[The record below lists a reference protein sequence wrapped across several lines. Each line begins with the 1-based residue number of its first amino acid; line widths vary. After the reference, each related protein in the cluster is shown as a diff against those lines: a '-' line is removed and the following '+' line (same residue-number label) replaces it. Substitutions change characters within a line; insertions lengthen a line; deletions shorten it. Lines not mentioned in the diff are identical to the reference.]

1 MDGEKNS
8 AEFYRTSYYIIGIV
22 NFTKETKMQ
31 GKLKAMLRSRRFWVG
46 IAGMV
51 VICADSIL
59 GEGTV
64 DPETVSSVVLLAA
77 AWIVGDSL
85 RLTE

>member
-1 MDGEKNS
+1 MGD
-8 AEFYRTSYYIIGIV
+8 
-22 NFTKETKMQ
+22 
-31 GKLKAMLRSRRFWVG
+31 KLKAMLKSRRFWVG
-46 IAGMV
+46 VAGVV
-51 VICADSIL
+51 VICADTLL

-64 DPETVSSVVLLAA
+64 NPDTVQSVVLLAA

>member
-1 MDGEKNS
+1 M
-8 AEFYRTSYYIIGIV
+8 EFYRLSYYVVGIV

-31 GKLKAMLRSRRFWVG
+31 DKLKTMLRSRRFWVG
-46 IAGMV
+46 VAGMI

-64 DPETVSSVVLLAA
+64 NPETVSSVVLLAA

>member
-1 MDGEKNS
+1 MLDK
-8 AEFYRTSYYIIGIV
+8 F
-22 NFTKETKMQ
+22 
-31 GKLKAMLRSRRFWVG
+31 KAMFRSRRFWVG
-46 IAGMV
+46 VAGVAV
-51 VICADSIL
+51 VLADTVF

-64 DPETVSSVVLLAA
+64 DPETVQSVVLLAA

>member
-1 MDGEKNS
+1 MKDK
-8 AEFYRTSYYIIGIV
+8 V
-22 NFTKETKMQ
+22 
-31 GKLKAMLRSRRFWVG
+31 KAMLRSRRFWVG
-46 IAGMV
+46 VAGMV

-64 DPETVSSVVLLAA
+64 DPATVQSVVLLAA

-85 RLTE
+85 RITE

>member
-8 AEFYRTSYYIIGIV
+8 VEFYRLSYYVVGIV

-31 GKLKAMLRSRRFWVG
+31 DKLKTMLRSRRFWVG
-46 IAGMV
+46 VAGMI
-51 VICADSIL
+51 VICADSLL

-64 DPETVSSVVLLAA
+64 NPETVSSVVLLAA

>member
-1 MDGEKNS
+1 
-8 AEFYRTSYYIIGIV
+8 
-22 NFTKETKMQ
+22 MQ
-31 GKLKAMLRSRRFWVG
+31 DKLKTMLRSRRFWVG
-46 IAGMV
+46 VAGMI
-51 VICADSIL
+51 VICADSLL

-64 DPETVSSVVLLAA
+64 NPETVSSVVLLAA